1 MCVKSSLSSSLM
13 NTKLLL
19 STSAVSSF
27 HSLEFQINILF
38 KKSITQLLL
47 MGHTVLMTLKIS
59 KVILNLNNKTIIRLV
74 IFVKNM

>member
-13 NTKLLL
+13 NTKSWL

>member
-13 NTKLLL
+13 NTKSLL